1 MIRAGCFDSMNQSS
15 EAVLSVSFFLLDLI
29 GMKRIVFLF
38 LLVWSVGLVKAQ
50 QGSLW
55 TFVEAD
61 SVLNKELGRMC
72 QRELPFKVAEA
83 KRLGLD
89 TLPAFRDCMNMY
101 RRKLAYTHWMP
112 HDSSET
118 ALQEQRVKI
127 RQVLCSLPQNLSV
140 RRVQQAELRM
150 DSLSAAIAHG
160 LSFEDC
166 VKRFSDEKNDR
177 WIGRLEVAAELEE
190 VAFGLQPGE
199 VSKPFSTPEG
209 IRLIKV
215 LDRCVYPVERQ
226 EQARTETMQKW
237 VEELKTK
244 YQFTAYLSAMNQWLA
259 SGKLSGNLFSLGG
272 RAYTAVELERFAHS
286 YPAGRSKQL
295 DAFIRKSV
303 LDQAYAAMEED
314 HPSVSSALQAFGDSL
329 LAREVCRR
337 RLEMEGLCDEEALR
351 TYFVMHQSKYQWKTP
366 HYHAVVIHAVNKQ
379 VAKQVRKF
387 FKKLSPDEWEKA
399 VRLLFDSRKQSE
411 VCVEEGVFALGDN
424 VYVDD
429 VLFKEKSALPM
440 ASYLITKV
448 VGKKV
453 KGPQDYREVRAEV
466 WRDLLADFERRW
478 MDESK

>member
-1 MIRAGCFDSMNQSS
+1 
-15 EAVLSVSFFLLDLI
+15 
-29 GMKRIVFLF
+29 MKRFIFLF
-38 LLVWSVGLVKAQ
+38 LFAWSIGWAEAQ
-50 QGSLW
+50 PSSQWAS
-55 TFVEAD
+55 VEAD
-61 SVLNKELGRMC
+61 SVLSKELDMMC

-101 RRKLAYTHWMP
+101 RRELAYTHWMP
-112 HDSSET
+112 HDLSGT

-127 RQVLCSLPQNLSV
+127 RQLLFSLPQNLST

-150 DSLSAAIAHG
+150 DSLSVAIAHG

-166 VKRFSDEKNDR
+166 VKRFSDEKDDR
-177 WIGRLEVAAELEE
+177 WIGRLEVTAELEE
-190 VAFGLQPGE
+190 VAFSLQPGE
-199 VSKPFSTPEG
+199 VSKPFFTPEG

-215 LDRCVYPVERQ
+215 LDRCVCPLERQ
-226 EQARTETMQKW
+226 DQERTETMRKW

-259 SGKLSGNLFSLGG
+259 SGRASGDLFSLRG
-272 RAYTAVELERFAHS
+272 RAYTTVELERFAHS

-303 LDQAYAAMEED
+303 LDQAYATMAED
-314 HPSVSSALQAFGDSL
+314 NPSVSLALQAFGDSL

-337 RLEMEGLCDEEALR
+337 KLEAEGLCNEEALKA
-351 TYFVMHQSKYQWKTP
+351 YFVMHQFRYRWKTS
-366 HYHAVVIHAVNKQ
+366 HYHAVVIHAVDKR

-399 VRLLFDSRKQSE
+399 VRLLFDSQKQSE

-429 VLFKEKSALPM
+429 VLFKKKDVLPK
-440 ASYLITKV
+440 ASYPITKV
-448 VGKKV
+448 VGKKL
-453 KGPQDYREVRAEV
+453 KGPQGYREVRAIV